1 MIGHKQAAKI
11 AADHTSALIIG
22 HSTGPPTDSPR
33 IASTADDI
41 GWYRTSGWTQSG
53 YCSNGTNPVQKVA
66 PRMTTGCIAST
77 RRALRQYS
85 AAVVTSAEN
94 ATPKIT
100 GTATHSNAAGRP
112 AVEAEPEN
120 DSRAQ
125 NDQRRAQQAYR
136 LGGQPRQQ
144 SGDTMYGQRPQ
155 PGKKPV
161 EALGGDADHPR
172 CRP

>member
-41 GWYRTSGWTQSG
+41 GWSRTSGWTQPG

-77 RRALRQYS
+77 RRALRQYRM
-85 AAVVTSAEN
+85 AVVTSDAN
-94 ATPKIT
+94 AKQKIA
-100 GTATHSNAAGRP
+100 GKANHSNA
-112 AVEAEPEN
+112 EA
-120 DSRAQ
+120 A
-125 NDQRRAQQAYR
+125 
-136 LGGQPRQQ
+136 
-144 SGDTMYGQRPQ
+144 T
-155 PGKKPV
+155 
-161 EALGGDADHPR
+161 
-172 CRP
+172 

>member
-41 GWYRTSGWTQSG
+41 GWTQPG

-77 RRALRQYS
+77 RRALRQYRI
-85 AAVVTSAEN
+85 AVVTSAEN

-100 GTATHSNAAGRP
+100 GTATHSNAA
-112 AVEAEPEN
+112 AA
-120 DSRAQ
+120 
-125 NDQRRAQQAYR
+125 
-136 LGGQPRQQ
+136 PRWK
-144 SGDTMYGQRPQ
+144 RN
-155 PGKKPV
+155 
-161 EALGGDADHPR
+161 PR
-172 CRP
+172 MT